1 MLEDNCESL
10 GATFNK
16 KYCGTMGLMG
26 THSLFFAHHMQTM
39 EGGMILTNN
48 KKISDILRSLRA
60 HGWARDL
67 SPGNKIYKKKNDAF
81 KDKFTFITPGY
92 CVRPLEIEAAAGLV
106 QLKKLKNF
114 FKN

>member
-67 SPGNKIYKKKNDAF
+67 SPGNKIYKKK
-81 KDKFTFITPGY
+81 
-92 CVRPLEIEAAAGLV
+92 
-106 QLKKLKNF
+106 
-114 FKN
+114 